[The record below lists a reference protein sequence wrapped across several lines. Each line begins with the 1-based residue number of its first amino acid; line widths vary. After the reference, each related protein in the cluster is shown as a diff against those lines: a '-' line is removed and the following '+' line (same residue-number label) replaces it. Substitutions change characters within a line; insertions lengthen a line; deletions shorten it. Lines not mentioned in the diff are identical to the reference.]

1 MWVTVSFNARFKPH
15 RGLVFV
21 SLVGD
26 QTQIS
31 ANSYSAKW
39 PKPPRMI
46 SSSTNYRSF
55 FSSLCHI
62 SDNNVVLCSRC
73 NFILGSVLK
82 KIMLLLN
89 FYFATSYSHWFSH
102 KFPICFRIVGHCAF
116 IFHWSVY
123 GYLLFCWWLE
133 PDWHR
138 LSGVDISWW
147 NAKDALSRLRIV
159 VKDDGACFELLFCHE
174 RQSLIWL

>member
-1 MWVTVSFNARFKPH
+1 
-15 RGLVFV
+15 
-21 SLVGD
+21 
-26 QTQIS
+26 
-31 ANSYSAKW
+31 
-39 PKPPRMI
+39 MI

-55 FSSLCHI
+55 FSSLRHI

-82 KIMLLLN
+82 KIMLPLN

-116 IFHWSVY
+116 IFHWCVY
-123 GYLLFCWWLE
+123 GYLLFCRWPE

-138 LSGVDISWW
+138 LSGVDIWWW
-147 NAKDALSRLRIV
+147 NARDALSRLRIV
-159 VKDDGACFELLFCHE
+159 VKDNGACFELLLNRAAVGWAVSCFAFGLLNRAAVGWAVSC
-174 RQSLIWL
+174 SAFGLFFFL